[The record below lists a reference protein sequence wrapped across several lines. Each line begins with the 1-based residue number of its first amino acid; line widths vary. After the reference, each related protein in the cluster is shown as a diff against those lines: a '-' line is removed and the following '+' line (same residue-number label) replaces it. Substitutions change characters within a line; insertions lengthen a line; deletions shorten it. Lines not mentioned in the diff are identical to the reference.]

1 MSTQKQFTAEN
12 LTEGT
17 ILMVRGK
24 IAYSR
29 LTKLIDGA
37 DLVAVNQRKAAN
49 NMSPINSPHVTCA
62 LTQPQVVFTDPSNP
76 SYDEQFVAERFY
88 VSPKNPSAGPMYSID
103 SKGKSL
109 PTIAVPSDK
118 GDDSY
123 DQDTSGRELANG
135 LDVTLVLRVY
145 KPKNYAKRGM
155 AIEHIVVNEP
165 VRYYSGSNAAT
176 EALAARGIV
185 FNAPPV
191 AVAPSNEPAPVH
203 PDDEGNEPVV
213 VPQGSRVQDGLVM
226 PAPPAATPVA
236 PAPAPAPAAAAP
248 TVAPVAAPAASV
260 QEDLQAELT
269 RLKAENNALKD
280 SGSAFGAP
288 AQADQTQSADVSGD
302 NQDNPWVPQTAG
314 GITYQP

>member
-1 MSTQKQFTAEN
+1 MSTQKQFTAEK
-12 LTEGT
+12 LTEGA

-24 IAYSR
+24 IAYAR
-29 LTKLIDGA
+29 LTKLIEGA
-37 DLVAVNQRKAAN
+37 DLVAVNQRKALN
-49 NMSPINSPHVTCA
+49 KMSPVNTPHVTCA
-62 LTQPQVVFTDPSNP
+62 LTQPQVIYTDPSNP
-76 SYDEQFVAERFY
+76 TYDEQFIAERFY
-88 VSPKNPSAGPMYSID
+88 ISLKNPSAGPMYSID
-103 SKGKSL
+103 SKGKNL
-109 PTIAVPSDK
+109 PTIAIPSDK
-118 GDDSY
+118 GDGSY
-123 DQDTSGRELANG
+123 DQDKSARELANG

-145 KPKNYAKRGM
+145 KPKAHAKHGM
-155 AIEHIVVNEP
+155 AIEQVVVNEP
-165 VRYYSGSNAAT
+165 VRYYSGGNAAT

-226 PAPPAATPVA
+226 PAPPAATPA
-236 PAPAPAPAAAAP
+236 APAPAPAAAAP
-248 TVAPVAAPAASV
+248 AVAPVAAPAASV
-260 QEDLQAELT
+260 QEDLQAQLA
-269 RLKAENNALKD
+269 RLQAENNALKD

-288 AQADQTQSADVSGD
+288 AQADQTQSADVSSD